1 MRRNI
6 DWTGSN
12 ARSWLRQQVLPQL
25 RGRYPQIDTS
35 LAQAAA
41 HAAESVELIE
51 ALAQIDLADPA
62 HAAGPPGTLAVG
74 ALLAL
79 SPARRRNLLRYWLL
93 QGGYAAPSSA
103 MIERIVTEV
112 LSAGIDAEPCLHWAG
127 CELRRYRDALFAM
140 TGPASGPAGYCSGS
154 RPAAANSSRIAI
166 RLCR

>member
-1 MRRNI
+1 M
-6 DWTGSN
+6 
-12 ARSWLRQQVLPQL
+12 LPQL